1 MDQNERLKFIL
12 DEEDKPVLE
21 KNWSTI
27 NESIVREIVTRK
39 QVVQRAGKMK
49 PNNVKGTNTD
59 DVGVGEQEQNGAT
72 RTSSKAYFN
81 IKGYSE
87 SHGIVK

>member
-1 MDQNERLKFIL
+1 MDQNECLKFIL

-39 QVVQRAGKMK
+39 QVVQREGQMK
-49 PNNVKGTNTD
+49 PNIAKGKIMD
-59 DVGVGEQEQNGAT
+59 EGSVVEQEPNGAV
-72 RTSSKAYFN
+72 RTPDR
-81 IKGYSE
+81 
-87 SHGIVK
+87 